1 MRYRFGQFDVN
12 AERYE
17 LRRDGS
23 VEAVEPLVFN
33 LILFLARNP
42 NRVISRDEV
51 IEAVWSGRVVSDAT
65 VASAIKSA
73 RRALGDSGDSQN
85 YIRTVRGRGFEFQ
98 AQVSTIELSRTSA
111 SPERLAPPPA
121 YVAAEDPKPVLVV
134 LPFTNLSA
142 EADEYFADGLTEDII
157 TNLSRFR
164 DLRVIGGASSF
175 HFKGGFG

>member
-1 MRYRFGQFDVN
+1 MRYLIDQFEVDSD
-12 AERYE
+12 RYE

-85 YIRTVRGRGFEFQ
+85 FIRTVRGRGFEFQ
-98 AQVSTIELSRTSA
+98 AEVLTIEHPKTSA
-111 SPERLAPPPA
+111 VSDNLTPQPSP
-121 YVAAEDPKPVLVV
+121 VAADDPKSILVV

-142 EADEYFADGLTEDII
+142 ETDEYFADGLTEDII
-157 TNLSRFR
+157 TTSPVFA
-164 DLRVIGGASSF
+164 ISA
-175 HFKGGFG
+175 

>member
-1 MRYRFGQFDVN
+1 MRYLIGQFEVDSD
-12 AERYE
+12 RYE

-51 IEAVWSGRVVSDAT
+51 IEAVWSGRSVSDAT

-85 YIRTVRGRGFEFQ
+85 
-98 AQVSTIELSRTSA
+98 
-111 SPERLAPPPA
+111 
-121 YVAAEDPKPVLVV
+121 
-134 LPFTNLSA
+134 
-142 EADEYFADGLTEDII
+142 
-157 TNLSRFR
+157 
-164 DLRVIGGASSF
+164 
-175 HFKGGFG
+175 

>member
-85 YIRTVRGRGFEFQ
+85 FIRTVRGRGFEFQ
-98 AQVSTIELSRTSA
+98 AEVLTIEHPKTPAVATTLTPQHPPS
-111 SPERLAPPPA
+111 APPH
-121 YVAAEDPKPVLVV
+121 
-134 LPFTNLSA
+134 
-142 EADEYFADGLTEDII
+142 
-157 TNLSRFR
+157 R
-164 DLRVIGGASSF
+164 
-175 HFKGGFG
+175 

>member
-1 MRYRFGQFDVN
+1 MRYLIGQFEVDSD
-12 AERYE
+12 RYE

-51 IEAVWSGRVVSDAT
+51 IEAVWSGRTVSDAT

-98 AQVSTIELSRTSA
+98 AEVLTVEHTKTSA
-111 SPERLAPPPA
+111 VLENLNPSQRALPPA
-121 YVAAEDPKPVLVV
+121 IPN
-134 LPFTNLSA
+134 PFS
-142 EADEYFADGLTEDII
+142 
-157 TNLSRFR
+157 
-164 DLRVIGGASSF
+164 
-175 HFKGGFG
+175 